1 VTTDKVWS
9 NTLNIVPTW
18 NGSALV
24 DGSIFDDGTDVAV
37 LGYLTVAS
45 SREMKEDI
53 RDLEGNEATEA
64 LKGLT
69 PVKFAYKANRAERH
83 VGFIA
88 EDVPALV
95 ATKDRKRLSPM
106 DIVAVITRVVQEQQ
120 KTNQE
125 QQTVI
130 KTLTKKVAQL
140 EAKIEDL
147 QGRGNPLPILSH
159 K

>member
-1 VTTDKVWS
+1 
-9 NTLNIVPTW
+9 
-18 NGSALV
+18 
-24 DGSIFDDGTDVAV
+24 
-37 LGYLTVAS
+37 
-45 SREMKEDI
+45 
-53 RDLEGNEATEA
+53 
-64 LKGLT
+64 
-69 PVKFAYKANRAERH
+69 
-83 VGFIA
+83 
-88 EDVPALV
+88 
-95 ATKDRKRLSPM
+95 M

>member
-1 VTTDKVWS
+1 VNCIQAAPVTVELDPKVSTLTAGRWCTSNGTTVSCTQTAPVTTDKVWS

-64 LKGLT
+64 LK
-69 PVKFAYKANRAERH
+69 
-83 VGFIA
+83 
-88 EDVPALV
+88 D
-95 ATKDRKRLSPM
+95 
-106 DIVAVITRVVQEQQ
+106 
-120 KTNQE
+120 
-125 QQTVI
+125 
-130 KTLTKKVAQL
+130 
-140 EAKIEDL
+140 
-147 QGRGNPLPILSH
+147 
-159 K
+159 